1 MSEQLKPYF
10 QDDAVTIY
18 HLTNVPMCDNLS
30 LEYCTEVY
38 LWMPKKE
45 HEDIGQ
51 DNVVRLY
58 QSYHLV
64 QKRVI
69 NKLRNILRNA
79 SDLAQNI
86 IIGKVTI
93 LLLPVVVVEQ
103 SASSPVNHAKY
114 AVKATQKDTIR
125 MGIQA
130 TMNQLMSCSFAV
142 NAI

>member
-1 MSEQLKPYF
+1 MKPYF

-58 QSYHLV
+58 QSYHLA
-64 QKRVI
+64 QERVI
-69 NKLRNILRNA
+69 SKLRNTLRNA

-86 IIGKVTI
+86 IIGKVAI
-93 LLLPVVVVEQ
+93 SLLKVVVAEQ
-103 SASSPVNHAKY
+103 NASSLVNHAKC
-114 AVKATQKDTIR
+114 AVKAMQRDTMRMRIR
-125 MGIQA
+125 V
-130 TMNQLMSCSFAV
+130 TMNHLISYSFVA

>member
-1 MSEQLKPYF
+1 
-10 QDDAVTIY
+10 
-18 HLTNVPMCDNLS
+18 
-30 LEYCTEVY
+30 
-38 LWMPKKE
+38 MPKKE